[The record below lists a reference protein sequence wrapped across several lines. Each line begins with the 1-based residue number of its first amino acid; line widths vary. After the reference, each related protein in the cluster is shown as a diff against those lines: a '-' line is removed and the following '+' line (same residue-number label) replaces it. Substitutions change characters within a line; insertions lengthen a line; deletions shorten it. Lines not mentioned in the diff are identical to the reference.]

1 MRFGK
6 IVTIALL
13 SSLIGGSLL
22 SVAPVAGAESSA
34 DKIEVKVDGRTV
46 SDSGVLVDGRA
57 YVSVRQL
64 QDTLRAFIY
73 WDSANKR
80 LTINKPNINL
90 LLFQGKTPFGKVQVG
105 KTEFSVLAQV
115 DSLKVDVDSI
125 RITITD
131 PHGRTSQIQESSL
144 STKQDNFW
152 FRSNDYKYDFKSK
165 GEYTISCYLR
175 QKDGEYTLLSEMK
188 VEAVD
193 KI

>member
-1 MRFGK
+1 MKFGK
-6 IVTIALL
+6 KIAAIALI
-13 SSLIGGSLL
+13 SSFIGGSLL
-22 SVAPVAGAESSA
+22 SVAPVAGAESA

-46 SDSGVLVDGRA
+46 SDSGVVVDGRA

-115 DSLKVDVDSI
+115 DSLKTDVDAI
-125 RITITD
+125 RLTITD
-131 PHGRTSQIQESSL
+131 PHGKTSQIQESSL
-144 STKQDNFW
+144 NTKQDNFW

-165 GEYTISCYLR
+165 GDYTISCYLR
-175 QKDGEYTLLSEMK
+175 QKDGEYTLLAEMK

-193 KI
+193 KV

>member
-13 SSLIGGSLL
+13 SSLIGGSFL

-152 FRSNDYKYDFKSK
+152 FRSNDYKFDFKSK